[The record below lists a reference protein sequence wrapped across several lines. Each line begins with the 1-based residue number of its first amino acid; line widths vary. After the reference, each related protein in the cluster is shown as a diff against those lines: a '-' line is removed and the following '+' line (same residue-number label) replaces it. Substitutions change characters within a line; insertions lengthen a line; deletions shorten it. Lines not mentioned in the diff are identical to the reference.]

1 MKAIL
6 AILILTSSIAVA
18 QEKAPGTAVA
28 PGCGQSNGQFD
39 VKTDKHQHPMTRP
52 EGGKALV
59 YFIEDDTKF
68 LSRPNPTTRVGV
80 DGVWVGATHG
90 DSYLYFAVAPGEHHL
105 CASWQSAVIL
115 GAGHQGAA
123 AHFRAEDGGV
133 YYFRVK
139 NSWSR
144 EYPADIEFGA
154 LDSDEAQL
162 LMSKFSLSTS
172 HPK

>member
-1 MKAIL
+1 MKALL
-6 AILILTSSIAVA
+6 AVLILTSSAAFA
-18 QEKAPGTAVA
+18 QEQPTGTAIA
-28 PGCGQSNGQFD
+28 PGCGPSNAKFE
-39 VKTDKHQHPMTRP
+39 VKTDAHQHPVTRP

-68 LSRPNPTTRVGV
+68 LSRPRPTTRVGV
-80 DGVWVGATHG
+80 DGTWVGAAHNN
-90 DSYLYFAVAPGEHHL
+90 SYLYFSVAPGEHHL
-105 CASWQSAVIL
+105 CASWQTTVAL
-115 GAGHQGAA
+115 GAGHKTAA
-123 AHFRAEDGGV
+123 AHFTAEDGGV

-139 NSWSR
+139 NSWNR
-144 EYPADIEFGA
+144 EYPADIEFGP